1 MRTSLFSELVTIG
14 YEIVLEGETIRL
26 QYQKSGEPPESA
38 RQLIDELREC
48 KAEAIKILKTGNTIT
63 QPASVEPGAKKK
75 AIWVNPYPQGTPEA
89 RQESLLQC
97 MGAMCLKTRK
107 AIEEAYR
114 GEHRQYKATPDIL
127 AAEHGLEVLQRA
139 VLKGEAKLKDFNLV
153 AYGWQRAALVELN

>member
-48 KAEAIKILKTGNTIT
+48 KAEAVNILKANTII
-63 QPASVEPGAKKK
+63 PSEIVEPGATVG
-75 AIWVNPYPQGTPEA
+75 AIWQNPYPQGTPEA
-89 RQESLLQC
+89 REESLLQC
-97 MGAMCLKTRK
+97 MGAMCLKTRE

-114 GEHRQYKATPDIL
+114 GEHR
-127 AAEHGLEVLQRA
+127 
-139 VLKGEAKLKDFNLV
+139 
-153 AYGWQRAALVELN
+153 